1 MNFSHDLR
9 FLRPTVFAFVCVAL
23 GACQSTD
30 PDGNSGQGGGSS
42 DIDGVASA
50 GETGDEG
57 EKTTPKNKPDGTVEV
72 PEAVLENIEIEPTDA
87 LVRMNLGSKEKIE
100 FKATG
105 KYSDGEQK
113 DITDKVKWRLGKPEY
128 GEFKDST
135 LKLKAQSDFTVD
147 VLPVEVSLEGVVRF
161 AQVTLAAYRKEGEQP
176 DFLFVLPHKDEEGSK
191 EASLRFSTTVPKL
204 DVFFNVDTTMSMQE
218 EIGQL
223 RSSLQNVIVPQV
235 QKKVKN
241 TQFGV
246 GSFDDFPVMPHGRS
260 KDKIG
265 AKRNDQPFSL
275 KQVITENISSVQS
288 AVDALELGNGGDVPE
303 ANFESLYQIST
314 GDGLTGPG
322 ATSVPARKNKGIGG
336 VGFRKGTMP
345 VIVTITDA
353 VSHIPNE
360 ADDDGCERGYNSA
373 VSAVAHTR
381 KQTLDA
387 LDKVCARVIYVASG
401 GGKKSDAPEHC
412 IPDTDGVALAT
423 ATGAR
428 VFPAVWDKNRP
439 AGCMPGQCCT
449 GINGK
454 GKAPEKDG
462 RCSLVY
468 NVDEDGRGLGSTIV
482 SGIQSLA
489 FYAQFDV
496 TLEKKGEKKSVD
508 GETVL
513 EGHTTLD
520 FIEAIEAD
528 KSGDPPLEGLPK
540 PKASG
545 DHFKGVTP
553 GTEVEFKI
561 KAFNDFL
568 PEKEGQVQVFRA
580 KIKVRADQCEGLE
593 LDTREVTII
602 VPPAP
607 VDPPV

>member
-1 MNFSHDLR
+1 MNFSHELR
-9 FLRPTVFAFVCVAL
+9 FLRPTVLALACVAL
-23 GACQSTD
+23 GACQLPGQDDD
-30 PDGNSGQGGGSS
+30 PSKESAGSG
-42 DIDGVASA
+42 IDGVDSA
-50 GETGDEG
+50 GDSGDN
-57 EKTTPKNKPDGTVEV
+57 KTPKNKPDGTVEV
-72 PEAVLENIEIEPTDA
+72 PDAVLEDIVIEPTDA
-87 LVRMNLGSKEKIE
+87 LVRMNLGSKEKVE

-105 KYSDGEQK
+105 KFSDGEKK
-113 DITDKVKWRLGKPEY
+113 DITDKVKWKLGKSKY

-135 LKLKAQSDFTVD
+135 LELEAQSDFTVD
-147 VLPVEVSLEGVVRF
+147 VIPVEVSYGEVIRF
-161 AQVTLAAYRKEGEQP
+161 AQVTLAAYKKDGDQP
-176 DFLFVLPHKDEEGSK
+176 DFLFVLPHKDKDGSK
-191 EASLRFSTTVPKL
+191 EASLRFSTAVPKL
-204 DVFFNVDTTMSMQE
+204 DVFFNVDTTMSMKE
-218 EIGQL
+218 EIAEL
-223 RSSLQNVIVPQV
+223 RSSLQNTIVPQV
-235 QKKVKN
+235 QKKVED

-246 GSFDDFPVMPHGRS
+246 GSFDDFPVLPHGRS
-260 KDKIG
+260 EGGIV

-275 KQVITENISSVQS
+275 KQAITPDIARVQN
-288 AVDALELGNGGDVPE
+288 AVNALKLGHGGDVPE
-303 ANFESLYQIST
+303 SNFESLYQIST
-314 GDGLTGPG
+314 GEGLTGPG
-322 ATSVPARKNKGIGG
+322 ATRVAARKNKGIGG
-336 VGFRKGTMP
+336 VGFREGTMP

-353 VSHIPNE
+353 VSHIPGE
-360 ADDDGCERGYNSA
+360 SDDDGCERDYNSS

-387 LDKVCARVIYVASG
+387 LEKVCARVIYVASG
-401 GGKKSDAPEHC
+401 GGKKSDSPEHC

-439 AGCMPGQCCT
+439 AGCSPGQCCT

-468 NVDEDGRGLGSTIV
+468 NVDEDGRGMGSTIV

-496 TLEKKGEKKSVD
+496 TLEQKGEKESIQGDKLLD
-508 GETVL
+508 DR
-513 EGHTTLD
+513 TTLD

-528 KSGDPPLEGLPK
+528 KSGDPPLKGLPK

-553 GTEVEFKI
+553 GTQVEFKI
-561 KAFNDFL
+561 RAFNDFL
-568 PEKEGQVQVFRA
+568 PEKEGKVQVFRA
-580 KIKVRADQCEGLE
+580 QIKVRADQCEGLE

-607 VDPPV
+607 VAPPV